1 MNYETRD
8 TYGIYKVY
16 NQNHSGPGPRLMGAD
31 TLIGN
36 SVCNLENEDIGEI
49 KEIMLNVAN
58 GNIEYAVL
66 SFGSFLGM
74 GEKLFAVPW
83 GALKLDTE
91 HKRFLLNITKE
102 RLKNAPG
109 FDKDRWP
116 DLADKTLSNDLHSY
130 YKTKPNTNHWYR

>member
-8 TYGIYKVY
+8 IYGIYKPS
-16 NQNHSGPGPRLMGAD
+16 HHHKSGPGPKLMGAD

-36 SVCNLENEDIGEI
+36 YVCDPENQNIGII
-49 KEIMLNVAN
+49 KEIMLNVAQ

-74 GEKLFAVPW
+74 GKKLFAVPW

-91 HKRFLLNITKE
+91 NKRFLLNISKE

-109 FDKDRWP
+109 FDKDHWP
-116 DLADKTLSNDLHSY
+116 DLADRTLANDLHSY
-130 YKTKPNTNHWYR
+130 YGTKPNLHLL

>member
-8 TYGIYKVY
+8 TYGIYKNY
-16 NQNHSGPGPRLMGAD
+16 NVNKSGPGPRLMGAD

-36 SVCNLENEDIGEI
+36 DVCNLENEDIGDI
-49 KEIMLNVAN
+49 KEIMLNMAN

-83 GALKLDTE
+83 SALKLDTE
-91 HKRFLLNITKE
+91 NKRFLLNITKE

-109 FDKDRWP
+109 FDKDNWP
-116 DLADKTLSNDLHSY
+116 DLADKTLANDLRAY
-130 YKTKPNTNHWYR
+130 YGAKPN